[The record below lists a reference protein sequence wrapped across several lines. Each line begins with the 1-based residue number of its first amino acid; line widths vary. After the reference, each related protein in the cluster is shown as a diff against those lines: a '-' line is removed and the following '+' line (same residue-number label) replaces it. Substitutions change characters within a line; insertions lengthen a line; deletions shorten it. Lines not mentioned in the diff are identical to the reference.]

1 MALRG
6 CLRVWQL
13 QVHETQVR
21 RKLGRVLLMHSEW
34 KMQAEYFSFWLRQ
47 RARVENIPE
56 CIGCTGLS
64 TWITQFRIKVSV
76 RSAFEA
82 LVRTAQR
89 SLYSRRRADTL
100 VQRYKLETLRCGLI
114 TWSGSIRIS
123 KKESAFLKNRI
134 ESLKSAMLG
143 EWYHVTCAKGQNDKK
158 LLLFYGLS
166 LEDIAR
172 QRVDLFMQQLRQ
184 DICACLNILEFY
196 VDIEVHDID
205 GAVVT
210 VTLHSVSQRSV
221 SGLDLFESLWAKL
234 SDPWSDLR
242 RRPSTSELIC
252 VKTNAEFTQFLNAR
266 LCSMTQ
272 RRSRHKVLAATIFFS
287 WRGLTNLNA
296 GLRGMLSACSLIA
309 RRRLVHCRLKKW
321 RGHVRTTRKQLRF
334 FVRHQNQRLHSI
346 IVQWSASSHYR
357 QKVLRCTAHFWQRR
371 MRTIWTEWRTRQKQ
385 SRFLVHFLVRHQN
398 QRLHAIIVQWSASSH
413 YRQKAL
419 RCTALFWQRRMR
431 TIWTG
436 WRTRQKQSRFLVRF
450 LALHQNQRLHA
461 IIVQWSA
468 SSHYRQKALRC
479 TALFWQRRMRTIWTE
494 WRTRQKQSRFLVL
507 HQNQRLHAIID
518 QWKCLRYP
526 SLPALPAALFVL
538 VLLLPGL
545 SFFVVAALRCVHLC
559 SWECP
564 FRENMQLAGALEP
577 STDACFV
584 PDRVLALRKLRQM
597 VKTWRMYYYKAQKT
611 RAVIMWHTVL
621 YPRPGPSCLHV
632 LSSQPCCNAS

>member
-13 QVHETQVR
+13 QVHDTHVR

-47 RARVENIPE
+47 LARMKKIPE
-56 CIGCTGLS
+56 SIGCTGLS
-64 TWITQFRIKVSV
+64 TWTTQCRIKVSV

-82 LVRTAQR
+82 LVRTAQG

-100 VQRYKLETLRCGLI
+100 VQRRKLETLRCGLI
-114 TWSGSIRIS
+114 TWSAGIRIS
-123 KKESAFLKNRI
+123 LYFRRRADTLVQRRKLETLRCGLITWSAGIRISQKESTLLQKRT
-134 ESLKSAMLG
+134 EHLKSTMLG

-158 LLLFYGLS
+158 LFLFYELS

-196 VDIEVHDID
+196 VDIELDDID

-221 SGLDLFESLWAKL
+221 SGWDLFESLWAKL

-242 RRPSTSELIC
+242 RRPSTSDLIC
-252 VKTNAEFTQFLNAR
+252 AKTNAEFAQFLNAR

-272 RRSRHKVLAATIFFS
+272 CRSRHKVLAATIFFS
-287 WRGLTNLNA
+287 WRGLTDLNA

-321 RGHVRTTRKQLRF
+321 RAHVRTTRKQLRF
-334 FVRHQNQRLHSI
+334 
-346 IVQWSASSHYR
+346 
-357 QKVLRCTAHFWQRR
+357 
-371 MRTIWTEWRTRQKQ
+371 
-385 SRFLVHFLVRHQN
+385 LVRHQN
-398 QRLHAIIVQWSASSH
+398 QRLHGIFVQWSASSH

-419 RCTALFWQRRMR
+419 RCKAFFGHRRMR
-431 TIWTG
+431 TIWTQ

-450 LALHQNQRLHA
+450 FVRHQNQRLHA
-461 IIVQWSA
+461 IFVQWSA
-468 SSHYRQKALRC
+468 SSRYRQKALRC
-479 TALFWQRRMRTIWTE
+479 KAFFGHRRMRTIWTQ
-494 WRTRQKQSRFLVL
+494 WGTRQKQSRFLVRFFVR
-507 HQNQRLHAIID
+507 HQNQRLHAIFVQWSASSRYRQKALRCKAFFGQRRMRTIWTQWRTRQKQSCSLVLHQNKRLHAIFD

-538 VLLLPGL
+538 DVFLPFPL
-545 SFFVVAALRCVHLC
+545 FFVVTALRSVHL
-559 SWECP
+559 
-564 FRENMQLAGALEP
+564 
-577 STDACFV
+577 
-584 PDRVLALRKLRQM
+584 
-597 VKTWRMYYYKAQKT
+597 
-611 RAVIMWHTVL
+611 
-621 YPRPGPSCLHV
+621 
-632 LSSQPCCNAS
+632 

>member
-13 QVHETQVR
+13 QEHETQVR

-47 RARVENIPE
+47 LSRVENIPE

-76 RSAFEA
+76 RSAFET

-100 VQRYKLETLRCGLI
+100 VQRRKLETLRCGLI
-114 TWSGSIRIS
+114 TWSASTRVS
-123 KKESAFLKNRI
+123 QKESAFLTNRI
-134 ESLKSAMLG
+134 ESLKSAILG
-143 EWYHVTCAKGQNDKK
+143 AWYHVTCAKGQNDKK
-158 LLLFYGLS
+158 LFLFYGQS

-196 VDIEVHDID
+196 VDIELDDID

-221 SGLDLFESLWAKL
+221 SGWDLFESLWAKL

-242 RRPSTSELIC
+242 RRPSTSDLIC
-252 VKTNAEFTQFLNAR
+252 AKTNAEFTQFLNAR

-287 WRGLTNLNA
+287 WRGLTDLNA

-334 FVRHQNQRLHSI
+334 
-346 IVQWSASSHYR
+346 
-357 QKVLRCTAHFWQRR
+357 
-371 MRTIWTEWRTRQKQ
+371 
-385 SRFLVHFLVRHQN
+385 LVRHQN

-413 YRQKAL
+413 YRQKVL
-419 RCTALFWQRRMR
+419 RCTTLFWQRRMR
-431 TIWTG
+431 TIWTE

-450 LALHQNQRLHA
+450 LVRHQNQRLHA

-468 SSHYRQKALRC
+468 SSHHRQKALRC
-479 TALFWQRRMRTIWTE
+479 TTLFWQRRMRTIWTE

-538 VLLLPGL
+538 VLFWPGL

-564 FRENMQLAGALEP
+564 FRKIMQLAGALEP

-597 VKTWRMYYYKAQKT
+597 VKIWRMYYYKAQKT
-611 RAVIMWHTVL
+611 RALIMWHTVL
-621 YPRPGPSCLHV
+621 YPRHALLVCMS
-632 LSSQPCCNAS
+632 

>member
-21 RKLGRVLLMHSEW
+21 RKLGRVLLMQSEW

-100 VQRYKLETLRCGLI
+100 VQRYQLETLRCGLI
-114 TWSGSIRIS
+114 TWSASTRVS
-123 KKESAFLKNRI
+123 QKESAFLTNRI
-134 ESLKSAMLG
+134 ESLKSAILG
-143 EWYHVTCAKGQNDKK
+143 AWYHVTCAKGQNDKK
-158 LLLFYGLS
+158 LFLFYGQS

-196 VDIEVHDID
+196 VDIELDDID

-221 SGLDLFESLWAKL
+221 SGWDLFESLWAKL

-242 RRPSTSELIC
+242 RRPSTSDLIC
-252 VKTNAEFTQFLNAR
+252 AKTNAEFTQFLNAR

-287 WRGLTNLNA
+287 WRGLTDLNA

-334 FVRHQNQRLHSI
+334 
-346 IVQWSASSHYR
+346 
-357 QKVLRCTAHFWQRR
+357 
-371 MRTIWTEWRTRQKQ
+371 
-385 SRFLVHFLVRHQN
+385 LVRHQN

-413 YRQKAL
+413 HRQKAL
-419 RCTALFWQRRMR
+419 RCT
-431 TIWTG
+431 T
-436 WRTRQKQSRFLVRF
+436 
-450 LALHQNQRLHA
+450 
-461 IIVQWSA
+461 
-468 SSHYRQKALRC
+468 
-479 TALFWQRRMRTIWTE
+479 LFWQRRMRTIWTE

-538 VLLLPGL
+538 VLFWPGL

-564 FRENMQLAGALEP
+564 FRKIMQLAGALEP

-597 VKTWRMYYYKAQKT
+597 VKIWRMYYYKAQKT
-611 RAVIMWHTVL
+611 RALIMWHTVL
-621 YPRPGPSCLHV
+621 YPRHALLVCMS
-632 LSSQPCCNAS
+632 

>member
-21 RKLGRVLLMHSEW
+21 RKLGRVLLMQSEW

-385 SRFLVHFLVRHQN
+385 SRFLV
-398 QRLHAIIVQWSASSH
+398 
-413 YRQKAL
+413 
-419 RCTALFWQRRMR
+419 
-431 TIWTG
+431 
-436 WRTRQKQSRFLVRF
+436 RF
-450 LALHQNQRLHA
+450 LARHQNQRLHA

-584 PDRVLALRKLRQM
+584 PDQVLALRKLRQM